1 MAPPTNMSAILGQCP
16 RKSDCDRM
24 FKFYMAVSVLGAFVS
39 ACGGTSGYIVLLR
52 SIHPDLKSLALGM
65 HTLIGRTLGGIPP
78 PIYFG
83 ALIDRTCLKWGL
95 KRCGGQGACR
105 LYDSQAFRITFLGL
119 VYCLYGL
126 ANMLWVVLYLQLS
139 KRQKKLELRSQAKAT
154 ALEANGNNNPNAMV
168 SIFKNKDDLDRDS
181 ESTI

>member
-1 MAPPTNMSAILGQCP
+1 MNNL
-16 RKSDCDRM
+16 
-24 FKFYMAVSVLGAFVS
+24 
-39 ACGGTSGYIVLLR
+39 
-52 SIHPDLKSLALGM
+52 
-65 HTLIGRTLGGIPP
+65 RTLWNILKMLQFPSIFMVELEEVKHFSNLCVFAGGIPP

-83 ALIDRTCLKWGL
+83 ALVDRTCLKWGL

-105 LYDSQAFRITFLGL
+105 LYDSQAFRYSHLNSTDKWMDGWMDFIITSVPSLPCRITFLGL